1 MREIRTLR
9 ATWRGL
15 ETWNGRDTSA
25 DRRASPR
32 PYLREAGGEIPP
44 AYSPVRTNVL
54 SNDGAS
60 PLGSATVKE
69 EHQAHGRKGSC
80 ADRPSAKLARDHKA
94 CRRTE
99 PRVSRVGQLLQRRLI
114 SPSLSRAR

>member
-32 PYLREAGGEIPP
+32 PYRP
-44 AYSPVRTNVL
+44 ACRWWWRGLTDVELQKATLGRAT
-54 SNDGAS
+54 G
-60 PLGSATVKE
+60 GSARNLRAALPIANFSTNSPE
-69 EHQAHGRKGSC
+69 NIGQNMS
-80 ADRPSAKLARDHKA
+80 DHRSKS
-94 CRRTE
+94 E
-99 PRVSRVGQLLQRRLI
+99 QVGVFDAVI
-114 SPSLSRAR
+114 VGAGFAGMYI

>member
-32 PYLREAGGEIPP
+32 PYLCGGR
-44 AYSPVRTNVL
+44 PVMGVPTAINVHEL
-54 SNDGAS
+54 L
-60 PLGSATVKE
+60 LGRAN
-69 EHQAHGRKGSC
+69 
-80 ADRPSAKLARDHKA
+80 
-94 CRRTE
+94 
-99 PRVSRVGQLLQRRLI
+99 LL
-114 SPSLSRAR
+114 

>member
-32 PYLREAGGEIPP
+32 PYLGEHMP
-44 AYSPVRTNVL
+44 ASVVKTESDL
-54 SNDGAS
+54 T
-60 PLGSATVKE
+60 PLIA
-69 EHQAHGRKGSC
+69 
-80 ADRPSAKLARDHKA
+80 L
-94 CRRTE
+94 
-99 PRVSRVGQLLQRRLI
+99 
-114 SPSLSRAR
+114 